1 MKLKNWL
8 EKQRLTNR
16 EFAKMI
22 SVSESAIHRWT
33 TTDDGKRMPRLE
45 YIRAIEK
52 ATEGKVKPQDFYSS
66 EKTRRY
72 ENQVSAYAAEA
83 MKRMPP
89 MAGPVEVVVQAFMI
103 VPASWSLKKRL
114 SAIAG
119 QIKPVTKPDL
129 DNIVKALDGMNGII
143 VVDDSQIVKL
153 TATKQYAEI
162 PQLIVT
168 VIGQE

>member
-1 MKLKNWL
+1 MRIVTFTVPG
-8 EKQRLTNR
+8 QPV
-16 EFAKMI
+16 AKGRARI
-22 SVSESAIHRWT
+22 STFGGHVRSYT
-33 TTDDGKRMPRLE
+33 P
-45 YIRAIEK
+45 
-52 ATEGKVKPQDFYSS
+52 

-83 MKRMPP
+83 MRNVPP
-89 MAGPVEVVVQAFMI
+89 MGGPVEVVVDAHML
-103 VPASWSLKKRL
+103 VPKSWSLKKRL
-114 SAIAG
+114 AAIAG
-119 QIKPVTKPDL
+119 QIKPTTKPDL

-162 PQLIVT
+162 PQLIVS

>member
-1 MKLKNWL
+1 VRVVTFIVPG
-8 EKQRLTNR
+8 QPV
-16 EFAKMI
+16 AKGRGR
-22 SVSESAIHRWT
+22 VSIR
-33 TTDDGKRMPRLE
+33 GKHAVVYTP
-45 YIRAIEK
+45 
-52 ATEGKVKPQDFYSS
+52 

-83 MKRMPP
+83 MRNSPP
-89 MAGPVEVVVQAFMI
+89 LGGPVEVVVEAFMM

-119 QIKPVTKPDL
+119 QIKPITKPDL
-129 DNIVKALDGMNGII
+129 DNIVKALDGMNGIV

-153 TATKQYAEI
+153 TATKQYSDI

>member
-1 MKLKNWL
+1 MRTVSFTVPG
-8 EKQRLTNR
+8 QPV
-16 EFAKMI
+16 AKGRGR
-22 SVSESAIHRWT
+22 VS
-33 TTDDGKRMPRLE
+33 
-45 YIRAIEK
+45 IRGSHAVVY
-52 ATEGKVKPQDFYSS
+52 TP

-83 MKRMPP
+83 MRNSPP
-89 MAGPVEVVVQAFMI
+89 LGGPVEVVVEAFMM

-119 QIKPVTKPDL
+119 QIKPITKPDL
-129 DNIVKALDGMNGII
+129 DNIVKALDGMNGIV

-153 TATKQYAEI
+153 SATKQYSDI

-168 VIGQE
+168 LIGQE

>member
-1 MKLKNWL
+1 MRIVSFTVPG
-8 EKQRLTNR
+8 QPV
-16 EFAKMI
+16 AKGRARI
-22 SVSESAIHRWT
+22 STFGGQVRSYT
-33 TTDDGKRMPRLE
+33 P
-45 YIRAIEK
+45 
-52 ATEGKVKPQDFYSS
+52 

-83 MKRMPP
+83 MRNMPL
-89 MAGPVEVVVQAFMI
+89 MGGPVEVVVQAFMM

-129 DNIVKALDGMNGII
+129 DNIVKALDGINGVI

-153 TATKQYAEI
+153 TATKQYAET
-162 PQLIVT
+162 PQLLVT

>member
-1 MKLKNWL
+1 MRVVSFIVPG
-8 EKQRLTNR
+8 QPV
-16 EFAKMI
+16 AKGRARI
-22 SVSESAIHRWT
+22 STYGGHVRSYT
-33 TTDDGKRMPRLE
+33 P
-45 YIRAIEK
+45 
-52 ATEGKVKPQDFYSS
+52 

-83 MKRMPP
+83 MKNMPLIG
-89 MAGPVEVVVQAFMI
+89 GPVEVVVEAFMM

-119 QIKPVTKPDL
+119 QIKPITKPDL
-129 DNIVKALDGMNGII
+129 DNIVKALDGINGII

-153 TATKQYAEI
+153 TAIKKYAET

>member
-1 MKLKNWL
+1 MRVVSFIVPG
-8 EKQRLTNR
+8 QPV
-16 EFAKMI
+16 AKGRARI
-22 SVSESAIHRWT
+22 T
-33 TTDDGKRMPRLE
+33 TYGGHVRSYTP
-45 YIRAIEK
+45 
-52 ATEGKVKPQDFYSS
+52 

-83 MKRMPP
+83 MKNMPP
-89 MAGPVEVVVQAFMI
+89 IGGPVEVVVEAFMM

-119 QIKPVTKPDL
+119 QIKPITKPDL
-129 DNIVKALDGMNGII
+129 DNIVKALDGINGII

>member
-1 MKLKNWL
+1 MRVVTFTVPG
-8 EKQRLTNR
+8 QPV
-16 EFAKMI
+16 AKGRARI
-22 SVSESAIHRWT
+22 T
-33 TTDDGKRMPRLE
+33 TFGGHVRSYTP
-45 YIRAIEK
+45 
-52 ATEGKVKPQDFYSS
+52 

-83 MKRMPP
+83 MRNMPLLG
-89 MAGPVEVVVQAFMI
+89 GPVEVVVQAFMM

-119 QIKPVTKPDL
+119 QIKPTTKPDL
-129 DNIVKALDGMNGII
+129 DNIVKALDGMNGIV

-153 TATKQYAEI
+153 TATKQYSEI
-162 PQLIVT
+162 PQLIVS

>member
-1 MKLKNWL
+1 MRVVTFTVPG
-8 EKQRLTNR
+8 QPV
-16 EFAKMI
+16 AKGRARI
-22 SVSESAIHRWT
+22 STYGGHVRSYT
-33 TTDDGKRMPRLE
+33 P
-45 YIRAIEK
+45 
-52 ATEGKVKPQDFYSS
+52 

-83 MKRMPP
+83 MRGKPP
-89 MAGPVEVVVQAFMI
+89 IGGPVEVVVQAFMM

-119 QIKPVTKPDL
+119 QIKPTTKPDL
-129 DNIVKALDGMNGII
+129 DNIVKALDGLNGIV

-153 TATKQYAEI
+153 TATKRYAEI
-162 PQLIVT
+162 PQLIVS

>member
-1 MKLKNWL
+1 VRVVTFTVPG
-8 EKQRLTNR
+8 QPV
-16 EFAKMI
+16 AKGRARI
-22 SVSESAIHRWT
+22 STFGGHVRSYT
-33 TTDDGKRMPRLE
+33 P
-45 YIRAIEK
+45 
-52 ATEGKVKPQDFYSS
+52 

-83 MKRMPP
+83 MRNMPLLG
-89 MAGPVEVVVQAFMI
+89 GPVEVVVQAFMM

-119 QIKPVTKPDL
+119 QIKPTTKPDL
-129 DNIVKALDGMNGII
+129 DNIVKALDGMNGIV

-153 TATKQYAEI
+153 TATKQYSEI
-162 PQLIVT
+162 PQLIVS

>member
-1 MKLKNWL
+1 VRVVSFTVPG
-8 EKQRLTNR
+8 QPV
-16 EFAKMI
+16 AKGRARI
-22 SVSESAIHRWT
+22 STFGGHVRSYT
-33 TTDDGKRMPRLE
+33 P
-45 YIRAIEK
+45 
-52 ATEGKVKPQDFYSS
+52 

-83 MKRMPP
+83 MRNVPP
-89 MAGPVEVVVQAFMI
+89 MGGPVEVVVDAHML
-103 VPASWSLKKRL
+103 VPKSWSIKKRFA
-114 SAIAG
+114 AIAG
-119 QIKPVTKPDL
+119 QIKPTTKPDL

-153 TATKQYAEI
+153 TATKRYAET

>member
-1 MKLKNWL
+1 VRVVTFTVPG
-8 EKQRLTNR
+8 QPV
-16 EFAKMI
+16 AKGRARI
-22 SVSESAIHRWT
+22 STFGGQVRSYT
-33 TTDDGKRMPRLE
+33 P
-45 YIRAIEK
+45 
-52 ATEGKVKPQDFYSS
+52 

-83 MKRMPP
+83 MKNMPP
-89 MAGPVEVVVQAFMI
+89 LGGPVEVVVEAFMM
-103 VPASWSLKKRL
+103 VPASWSFKKRL

-119 QIKPVTKPDL
+119 QIKPITKPDL
-129 DNIVKALDGMNGII
+129 DNIVKALDGMNNIV

>member
-1 MKLKNWL
+1 MRVVSFIVPG
-8 EKQRLTNR
+8 QPV
-16 EFAKMI
+16 AKGRARI
-22 SVSESAIHRWT
+22 STYGGHVRSYT
-33 TTDDGKRMPRLE
+33 P
-45 YIRAIEK
+45 
-52 ATEGKVKPQDFYSS
+52 

-83 MKRMPP
+83 MKNMPLIG
-89 MAGPVEVVVQAFMI
+89 GPVEVVVEAFMM

-119 QIKPVTKPDL
+119 QIKPITKPDL
-129 DNIVKALDGMNGII
+129 DNIVKALDGINGII

-153 TATKQYAEI
+153 TATKSYSDT

>member
-1 MKLKNWL
+1 MRVVSFTVPG
-8 EKQRLTNR
+8 QPV
-16 EFAKMI
+16 AKGRARI
-22 SVSESAIHRWT
+22 STFGGHVRSYT
-33 TTDDGKRMPRLE
+33 P
-45 YIRAIEK
+45 
-52 ATEGKVKPQDFYSS
+52 

-83 MKRMPP
+83 MRNTPP
-89 MAGPVEVVVQAFMI
+89 LGGPVEVVVEAFMM

-129 DNIVKALDGMNGII
+129 DNIVKALDGMNGIV

-162 PQLIVT
+162 PKLIVT
-168 VIGQE
+168 VMGQE